1 MSSIQQE
8 TTIDLRPARA
18 AGALVLPILL
28 SLSLSHML
36 NDVIQSLLP
45 AVYPILKENYALS
58 FTQIGVITLVFQ
70 VTASLL
76 QPLVGIYT
84 DAKPQPYS
92 LPLGMASTLIGLLT
106 LAYAHSFAVILLGAA
121 LVGTGSSIFH
131 PESSR
136 MARIAS
142 GGRHGFAQSVFQIGG
157 NVGTALGPLL
167 AAWIILPNG
176 QKSIAWFAAVAIL
189 AILVLSA
196 VGRWYQTNHLGKARP
211 GGSLSASP
219 FDKRTVA
226 FSVAVL
232 IMLVF
237 SKYFYMAAIHSYYTF
252 YLIEKFGLSTQSA
265 QMHLFLFLGAVAVGT
280 FAGGALGDTFGR
292 KRVIWGSILG
302 VLPFTLAL
310 PYADLIWTEILSVMI
325 GLVLASGFP
334 AIIVYAQELL
344 PGRPGMI
351 GGLFFG
357 LAFGMGGLGAAVF
370 GLLADAKGIEYVYHA
385 ASFLPALGMLTAF
398 LPGIVKDK

>member
-196 VGRWYQTNHLGKARP
+196 VGRWYQTNHLGKARS
-211 GGSLSASP
+211 GSLSASP

-398 LPGIVKDK
+398 LPGIVKDQ